1 LTFKRALF
9 WLLGAVV
16 IVLTILIAV
25 ANREMVV
32 FRLTPLP
39 VELEL
44 PLYAVVF
51 ACLLIGLLMGWLFA
65 AVSHFCRKRKAKAMA
80 AESSR

>member
-1 LTFKRALF
+1 MTFKRALF

-16 IVLTILIAV
+16 IALTILIAV

-39 VELEL
+39 LELEL

-65 AVSHFCRKRKAKAMA
+65 TVSQFCRRRKAKAMA
-80 AESSR
+80 AETPR